1 LIIAMR
7 TILVHFV
14 ESIIFLRLSSPASTP
29 SSNSKQGL
37 PDSGQ
42 SFCKPMRDGSEIA

>member
-1 LIIAMR
+1 MR

-14 ESIIFLRLSSPASTP
+14 ESIIFLQLSSHASTP

-37 PDSGQ
+37 RDSGQ

>member
-1 LIIAMR
+1 MR

-14 ESIIFLRLSSPASTP
+14 ESIIFLQLSSPASTP

-37 PDSGQ
+37 RDSGQ